1 MKAKRYWIYV
11 IIGTLVS
18 LSVFVGAIADTKE
31 EERIQIQEEFHRR
44 LRDSDGVYVYV
55 DVIAKA
61 ESEEKSMEA
70 QFQTDVE
77 LELRNYSIKVLTK
90 TEMEQAEGR
99 PRLAV
104 YLVAYQDPAY
114 KEAYLYCF
122 RIAHLED
129 ATLVRNYG
137 YAEGICWD
145 SGLYVGRG
153 KEPSIRQ
160 IVKTHVNK
168 YINDYL
174 AANPKKPAKLKE
186 DVSS

>member
-1 MKAKRYWIYV
+1 MKTKKFWICV

-18 LSVFVGAIADTKE
+18 LSVLLGAITFAQETD
-31 EERIQIQEEFHRR
+31 RIQIQQELRRR

-61 ESEEKSMEA
+61 GSEEKA
-70 QFQTDVE
+70 LKGLLQTDVE
-77 LELRNYSIKVLTK
+77 LELRNYEIRVLTK
-90 TEMEQAEGR
+90 EEMEQANGR

-104 YLVAYQDPAY
+104 YLVAYTDPAY
-114 KEAYLYCF
+114 KEAYLYCV
-122 RIAHLED
+122 RIAHIED
-129 ATLVRNYG
+129 ANLVRNYG

-160 IVKTHVNK
+160 TVKTHTHK

-174 AANPKKPAKLKE
+174 AANPKYPARPKE
-186 DVSS
+186 EQKK

>member
-1 MKAKRYWIYV
+1 METKRLWICV

-18 LSVFVGAIADTKE
+18 LSVFLGAIAFAQETD
-31 EERIQIQEEFHRR
+31 RIQIQQELRRR

-61 ESEEKSMEA
+61 GSEEKALKELL
-70 QFQTDVE
+70 QTDVE
-77 LELRNYSIKVLTK
+77 LELRNYSIKVMTEE
-90 TEMEQAEGR
+90 EMEQADGR

-104 YLVAYQDPAY
+104 YLVAYTDPAY
-114 KEAYLYCF
+114 KEAYLYCV

-129 ATLVRNYG
+129 ASLVRNYV

-160 IVKTHVNK
+160 TVKTQTHK

-174 AANPKKPAKLKE
+174 AANPMLPARQKE
-186 DVSS
+186 EWVK

>member
-1 MKAKRYWIYV
+1 MKTKRFWICV

-18 LSVFVGAIADTKE
+18 LSVFVGAIAFA
-31 EERIQIQEEFHRR
+31 QEVDRVQMQQELRRR

-55 DVIAKA
+55 EVIAKA
-61 ESEEKSMEA
+61 GSEEKALKE
-70 QFQTDVE
+70 QLQTDVE
-77 LELRNYSIKVLTK
+77 LELRNYAIKVLTK
-90 TEMEQAEGR
+90 AEMEQADGR

-104 YLVAYQDPAY
+104 YLVAYTDPAY
-114 KEAYLYCF
+114 KEAYLYCV
-122 RIAHLED
+122 RIAHIED
-129 ATLVRNYG
+129 ANLVRNYG

-160 IVKTHVNK
+160 TVKTQTHE

-174 AANPKKPAKLKE
+174 AANPKLPAKPKE
-186 DVSS
+186 E